1 MGAPH
6 WAVLALPGLLVVP
19 EASRCPS
26 FQVAASGAGT
36 HPRPRSSLASLLTPE
51 PSFIPLYFWSELE
64 LCL

>member
-36 HPRPRSSLASLLTPE
+36 LPRPQSSLAALLTPE
-51 PSFIPLYFWSELE
+51 PL
-64 LCL
+64 